1 MPRCAAC
8 GAALPWLTS
17 ADDEDFDEVVLA
29 SPLPVLL
36 ELWAPWCGPCR
47 VVGPGVGRAADVFAG
62 RLKAVAVN
70 VAEAPRAAG
79 RFQIQS
85 LPTLLLL
92 RKGRVQVRQVGP
104 VPPDAALHWV
114 RSALEDDAG

>member
-1 MPRCAAC
+1 MPIRLVFGWRAPAIRVKRC
-8 GAALPWLTS
+8 S
-17 ADDEDFDEVVLA
+17 ASV
-29 SPLPVLL
+29 S
-36 ELWAPWCGPCR
+36 
-47 VVGPGVGRAADVFAG
+47 
-62 RLKAVAVN
+62 
-70 VAEAPRAAG
+70 
-79 RFQIQS
+79 QIQS